1 MKKKTASLVTAAM
14 LLTMAW
20 MTGCDSGKLEQSSG
34 ESTAAPVETT
44 AESVADAPEETTG
57 ADGSGD
63 NIQVFASS
71 LDFEAAMA
79 EQYPEVLLYEPPES
93 FTAQWNLQQILLL
106 ADEKTPFYTQQF
118 SREDAQAG
126 TETVE
131 IQVYF
136 LNSYTSAE
144 EGFQDFFQTAG
155 GYTLAS
161 TVDQGCCIITD
172 TAQQRSMLCGITT
185 DSTFLYRVD
194 ASRTDAQGTQTG
206 FSETELTALR
216 QELML

>member
-1 MKKKTASLVTAAM
+1 M

-144 EGFQDFFQTAG
+144 EGFQDFF
-155 GYTLAS
+155 LIIKRDF
-161 TVDQGCCIITD
+161 VDFFK
-172 TAQQRSMLCGITT
+172 LFL
-185 DSTFLYRVD
+185 TFLL
-194 ASRTDAQGTQTG
+194 G
-206 FSETELTALR
+206 FLNKFVNILYVYHN
-216 QELML
+216 LP

>member
-1 MKKKTASLVTAAM
+1 M
-14 LLTMAW
+14 
-20 MTGCDSGKLEQSSG
+20 
-34 ESTAAPVETT
+34 
-44 AESVADAPEETTG
+44 ADAPEETTG

-161 TVDQGCCIITD
+161 AVDQGCCIRHSSAACSAASPR
-172 TAQQRSMLCGITT
+172 TAPSSTGWMLPAPMHRAHRP
-185 DSTFLYRVD
+185 DFQKQS
-194 ASRTDAQGTQTG
+194 
-206 FSETELTALR
+206 
-216 QELML
+216 